1 MLTEAFLHSL
11 TGARI
16 ASGKRRRGSM
26 VGERRSTRRGR
37 SIEFAD
43 YRNYTPGD
51 DPRRVD
57 WNVYARHERPY
68 IKLFEDE
75 EDTLVHVL
83 LDISPSMRWRAE
95 GESESYKMTR
105 ATEAAL
111 AIAFVALAGGDKLVV
126 SLSSGASFGPRRGAA
141 AMAAFVRFTELE
153 LARVHGGDAE
163 ALSLNVWFRRHAG
176 MARPGVCFV
185 VSDLLDET
193 GYQEGLGMLA
203 GARLEIN
210 ALHTL
215 CRDELAPTFTGD
227 LRMKDAETAKTQD
240 LSLDDITL
248 RQYQERL
255 QTFTAEAASFC
266 RKRGG
271 RYHLADT
278 SLTVEEIVSRDLR
291 REGWIV

>member
-16 ASGKRRRGSM
+16 ASAKRRRGST

-57 WNVYARHERPY
+57 WNVFARHEKPY

-83 LDISPSMRWRAE
+83 LDISPSMRWRAV
-95 GESESYKMTR
+95 GEPEPAKMMR

-111 AIAFVALAGGDKLVV
+111 ALAFVALSGGDKLVL
-126 SLSSGASFGPRRGAA
+126 SLSTGASFGPRRGAA
-141 AMAAFVRFTELE
+141 SMAAFVRFTETE
-153 LARVHGGDAE
+153 LARVESGDVE
-163 ALSLNVWFRRHAG
+163 SLGLNAWFRRHAG

-185 VSDLLDET
+185 VSDLLDEG
-193 GYQEGLGMLA
+193 GYQDGLGMLA
-203 GARLEIN
+203 GARLELN
-210 ALHTL
+210 GLHTL
-215 CRDELAPTFTGD
+215 CRDELSPTFSGD
-227 LRMKDAETAKTQD
+227 LRMKDSETAKTQD
-240 LSLDDITL
+240 LSLDDITR
-248 RQYQERL
+248 RQYQDRL
-255 QTFTAEAASFC
+255 QAFTADVSSFF

-271 RYHLADT
+271 RYHLTDT
-278 SLTVEEIVSRDLR
+278 TLTVEEIVSRDLR